1 MANVYD
7 VADFFIDWA
16 NKSEEEHMTNLWLNK
31 LLYFAQ
37 GQYLA
42 RYGKPLFQDAIEA
55 WDYGPVV
62 PAIYRKYKVCGRNPI
77 SVVDDGYTPANFTV
91 DEQRLLADVLTK
103 YGGYSATALVSMT
116 HRKNTPWRNAYHEG
130 QNCEI
135 SKEAMQTFFS
145 AAENKLDSF
154 SSIFSSMCLPVEA
167 TRDADGY
174 LVLPAEDDDGDDWS
188 EL

>member
-1 MANVYD
+1 MANIYD

-31 LLYFAQ
+31 LLFFAQ

-42 RYGKPLFQDAIEA
+42 RYGKPLFQDTIEA

-62 PAIYRKYKVCGRNPI
+62 PAVYRKYKVCGRNPI
-77 SVVDDGYTPANFTV
+77 PAVDEGYTPANFTI
-91 DEQRLLADVLTK
+91 DEQRLLADVLTE

-116 HRKNTPWRNAYHEG
+116 HRPDTPWYNAYHEG

-135 SKEAMQTFFS
+135 TKEAMRNFFAS
-145 AAENKLDSF
+145 ADNKLKPF
-154 SSIFSSMCLPVEA
+154 SSIFSPMCLPVES
-167 TRDADGY
+167 TRDAEGY
-174 LVLPAEDDDGDDWS
+174 LVLPADEDDGDDWD